1 MAATQTPSCFRCQKK
16 KTTRTI
22 WQKFST
28 EISVQMVS
36 AHYVEEEALK
46 MDNDV
51 IRLIIKDIPHNRK
64 PKEKLQKS
72 LN

>member
-1 MAATQTPSCFRCQKK
+1 
-16 KTTRTI
+16 
-22 WQKFST
+22 
-28 EISVQMVS
+28 MVS

>member
-1 MAATQTPSCFRCQKK
+1 
-16 KTTRTI
+16 
-22 WQKFST
+22 
-28 EISVQMVS
+28 MVS

-51 IRLIIKDIPHNRK
+51 IRLIIKDIPHNTK